1 MNSSNSDLLIGTNNA
16 DLLLQRDFRQGETNE
31 PLAIAIETSIWWMLM
46 VVYSNNS
53 NEENAKL
60 CNHITKV
67 SNQSISKEI

>member
-31 PLAIAIETSIWWMLM
+31 PLAIETSIGWMLM
-46 VVYSNNS
+46 VVYSNNG
-53 NEENAKL
+53 NEENAKS

>member
-31 PLAIAIETSIWWMLM
+31 PLGIETSIGWMLM